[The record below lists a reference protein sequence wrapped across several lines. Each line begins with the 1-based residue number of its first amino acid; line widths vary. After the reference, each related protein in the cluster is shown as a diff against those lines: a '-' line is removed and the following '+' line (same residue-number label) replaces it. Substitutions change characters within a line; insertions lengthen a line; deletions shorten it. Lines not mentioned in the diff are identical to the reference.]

1 MTLDLETAAPEDV
14 AFHASLA
21 DILAAV
27 GARKQ
32 WSERMA
38 QVLEY
43 AYCERLLKLV
53 RTGAPLE
60 QLREF
65 NEHLAQV
72 VHPARRAL
80 LEGLGKPYFTRWSM
94 LRALLEM
101 RIESL
106 RSDLPAQVLNREHV
120 RDILA
125 RVRSAGELSQQQLLE
140 QLGLGKAN
148 LSRILSLMEANELI
162 DKLPRGSTNMITLGV
177 RGRELAPPPA
187 PAQLRPPPSSPPTE
201 ERRGSSY
208 LSEPDELSA
217 GGVSQ

>member
-1 MTLDLETAAPEDV
+1 MSLDLETAAPEDV

-27 GARKQ
+27 RSRKQ

-60 QLREF
+60 EF
-65 NEHLAQV
+65 RQFNAHLAQV

-80 LEGLGKPYFTRWSM
+80 LDGLEKPYFTRWSM
-94 LRALLEM
+94 LRSLVEM
-101 RIESL
+101 RLESL
-106 RSDLPAQVLNREHV
+106 RSDIPPQVLQREHV

-125 RVRSAGELSQQQLLE
+125 HVRKQGELTQQQLGE
-140 QLGLGKAN
+140 ALGLGKAN
-148 LSRILSLMEANELI
+148 LSRILSLLEANELI
-162 DKLPRGSTNMITLGV
+162 DKLPRGNTNVITLGY

-187 PAQLRPPPSSPPTE
+187 VEPVKRPE
-201 ERRGSSY
+201 EPRSTGRRGSWY
-208 LSEPDELSA
+208 LSEDADTPL
-217 GGVSQ
+217 Q

>member
-1 MTLDLETAAPEDV
+1 MTLDLEMAAPEDV
-14 AFHASLA
+14 AFRIPLD

-27 GARKQ
+27 RSRKQ

-53 RTGAPLE
+53 RTGAPIE
-60 QLREF
+60 QFREL

-72 VHPARRAL
+72 VHPVRRAM
-80 LEGLGKPYFTRWSM
+80 LEGLDKPYFTRWSL

-106 RSDLPAQVLNREHV
+106 RSELPQHVLEREHV

-125 RVRSAGELSQQQLLE
+125 RVRKAGELSQQQLGE
-140 QLGLGKAN
+140 ELGLGKAN

-162 DKLPRGSTNMITLGV
+162 DKLPRGSTNLITLGV
-177 RGRELAPPPA
+177 RGRELAPPPPLPMDA
-187 PAQLRPPPSSPPTE
+187 PRQPPGPRVT

-208 LSEPDELSA
+208 FSEESDLTTL
-217 GGVSQ
+217 Q